1 MDGYGVMTNVG
12 EEGGGC
18 KGPEIGGHSAGVSL
32 GVFASAFGG
41 GRLGGRHWSGGVA
54 SKQTVFQA
62 ELYGTTY
69 DDEKGRRPD
78 MEVGR
83 LCDFFLV
90 SVYSAVNSC
99 LSSTLC
105 CYKTKYGH
113 VTLLY
118 LLEGYNTD
126 GGLWLWVPYFRLDQ

>member
-78 MEVGR
+78 MEVGYLVGR
-83 LCDFFLV
+83 LCDLFLV
-90 SVYSAVNSC
+90 SVYSAVNF
-99 LSSTLC
+99 LFVF
-105 CYKTKYGH
+105 YMM
-113 VTLLY
+113 LL
-118 LLEGYNTD
+118 
-126 GGLWLWVPYFRLDQ
+126 